1 MIKITQKKDCCGCEA
16 CRQVCPRQC
25 ITMASDAEGFL
36 YPVVDSSKCVD
47 CGMCEKV
54 CPVISQAEAR
64 RPITAFAAKH
74 SDEQVRKDSSS
85 GGAFTA
91 IAKSVIA
98 RRGVVFGAAFD
109 SHWGVEHRCADT
121 VNGIVAFRGS
131 KYVQSRIGEAFRSAK
146 RELDEGR
153 VVLFSGTPCQ
163 IAGLRRF
170 LRKDYQRLLTVEV
183 VCHGVPSS
191 MIWADYL
198 SYLSSGDKVV
208 SVDFRN
214 KAKGWKMFGIKV
226 VLSNNGE
233 YYSSLLKDLY
243 MQGFLQNIYL
253 RPSCY
258 DCPAKS
264 GKSGSDIAL
273 ADFWGIEQV
282 CPHIDDDKGVSLAMA
297 YTQKGLKAIEEAGL
311 SLVETDFDVACRLNP
326 AIDHSV
332 DEPECRSRFFL
343 DYELNGFSAVER
355 TLRKMRK
362 PLLRRILGKMAR
374 IIGIRLHL

>member
-47 CGMCEKV
+47 CGWCEKV
-54 CPVISQAEAR
+54 CPVINKGDAR
-64 RPITAFAAKH
+64 RPIKAFAAKH
-74 SDEQVRKDSSS
+74 GDEQVRMGSSS

-98 RRGVVFGAAFD
+98 RQGVVIGAAFD

-121 VNGIVAFRGS
+121 FDGITSFRGS
-131 KYVQSRIGEAFRSAK
+131 KYVQSRIGEVFRSAK

-163 IAGLRRF
+163 ISGLRRF
-170 LRKDYQRLLTVEV
+170 LRKEYQRLLTVEV
-183 VCHGVPSS
+183 VCHGVPRS

-253 RPSCY
+253 RPARWPCN
-258 DCPAKS
+258 
-264 GKSGSDIAL
+264 GL
-273 ADFWGIEQV
+273 HTEGIE
-282 CPHIDDDKGVSLAMA
+282 G
-297 YTQKGLKAIEEAGL
+297 YRGGW
-311 SLVETDFDVACRLNP
+311 
-326 AIDHSV
+326 
-332 DEPECRSRFFL
+332 
-343 DYELNGFSAVER
+343 AVVGR
-355 TLRKMRK
+355 N
-362 PLLRRILGKMAR
+362 
-374 IIGIRLHL
+374 